1 MAAVVADEEEED
13 MVEVAMADE
22 EVEVAAM
29 ADGEVEVAAM
39 EATEVVAD
47 MVEVVADMVGV
58 VEVMVVVVEV
68 MVVVE
73 VAKGVEAMEV
83 EAMVA
88 EDTDQTLVEITICS
102 IHAFTLNKLKF
113 VVLLVPRN
121 VLHYIIS
128 TVGAQITS
136 FINMMFFRDNLVLKR
151 KPI

>member
-1 MAAVVADEEEED
+1 MLDPKTMAAVGADEEEED

-39 EATEVVAD
+39 EAT
-47 MVEVVADMVGV
+47 EVVADMVGV

-102 IHAFTLNKLKF
+102 I
-113 VVLLVPRN
+113 N
-121 VLHYIIS
+121 VY
-128 TVGAQITS
+128 TE
-136 FINMMFFRDNLVLKR
+136 
-151 KPI
+151 